1 MTSTARPH
9 KPHLADVPSA
19 LWRAVVRFNEKGGW
33 VLSSHLAMS
42 MILALFP
49 FILFTLALAGLL
61 SEEVSV
67 DNLIDLVFGT
77 WPDAVAKPIT
87 REVRAVLDSSDTGLL
102 TVGGLLAV
110 FFASNGVEA
119 LRLAMSRAYRNTDP
133 RPWWKTR
140 LQSLLFVVLGGAA
153 VLAMAIFGVVVPVY
167 WNIVTQSVPGQV
179 TGLLQDSI
187 FTNDVLTKVLT
198 VGFMLLAVTAFHHWL
213 PGLRLGISRIWPGVM
228 LTIVTW
234 GVAGWGFAFYLAR
247 FSTYS
252 ATYAGLAGVIAALIF
267 LYLMGAILILGAEFN
282 GVLIDR
288 PPREGDA
295 ELPGPQITQPSAHE
309 SPEAR
314 AD

>member
-1 MTSTARPH
+1 MTPGARPP

-61 SEEVSV
+61 AENVPV
-67 DNLIDLVFGT
+67 DDLIELIFGT

-87 REVRAVLDSSDTGLL
+87 REVRAVLQSSDSGLL

-119 LRLAMSRAYRNTDP
+119 LRLAMSRAYRNTDS
-133 RPWWKTR
+133 RPWWQTR
-140 LQSLLFVVLGGAA
+140 LQSLLFVVLGGGA
-153 VLAMAIFGVVVPVY
+153 VLALAIFGVIVPVY
-167 WNIVTQSVPGQV
+167 WNIVTQAVPGQV
-179 TGLLQDSI
+179 TDLLRDSI
-187 FTNDVLTKVLT
+187 ITNDVLTRLLT
-198 VGFMLLAVTAFHHWL
+198 VGFMVLAVTAFHHWL
-213 PGLRLGISRIWPGVM
+213 PGLRLGISRIWPGIV
-228 LTIVTW
+228 LTIVAW
-234 GVAGWGFAFYLAR
+234 GIVGWGFAFYLVR

-252 ATYAGLAGVIAALIF
+252 ATYAGLAGVISALIF

-282 GVLIDR
+282 GALIDR
-288 PPREGDA
+288 PPKEGDA
-295 ELPGPQITQPSAHE
+295 ELPGPQITQPTAPESREGSAG
-309 SPEAR
+309 
-314 AD
+314 